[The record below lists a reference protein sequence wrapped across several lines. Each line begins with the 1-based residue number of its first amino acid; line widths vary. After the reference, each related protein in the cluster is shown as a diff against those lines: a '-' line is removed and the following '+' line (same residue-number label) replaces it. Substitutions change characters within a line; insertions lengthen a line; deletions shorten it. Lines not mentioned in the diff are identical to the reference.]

1 MNYDAEII
9 RSQRKT
15 ISVEITRELRVLV
28 RAPWRMKTADI
39 ERFISDKA
47 GWIDAHLEEMRR
59 RNEAERAGREA
70 VTPFTPE
77 ELNALVDKAKQVI
90 PDRVAYFAPLVGV
103 EYGRITIRNQRTRWG
118 SCSAKGNLNFNCLL
132 VLTPPEVL
140 DYVVIH
146 ELCHLR
152 ELNHSPSFWAE
163 VRRIMPDYADKRRW
177 LKDNGFELI
186 ERLNTVK

>member
-1 MNYDAEII
+1 MNYGAEII

-15 ISVEITRELRVLV
+15 ISVEITPELRVLV

-59 RNEAERAGREA
+59 RNEERAGRET
-70 VTPFTPE
+70 VTPFTAE
-77 ELNALVDKAKQVI
+77 ELNALADKAKQVI

-103 EYGRITIRNQRTRWG
+103 EYGRIAIRDQRTRWG

-140 DYVVIH
+140 DYVVVH

-152 ELNHSPSFWAE
+152 ELNHSPRFWAE
-163 VRRIMPDYADKRRW
+163 VRSIMPDHADKRRW
-177 LKDNGFELI
+177 LKENGSGLI
-186 ERLNTVK
+186 ERLKAVK